1 MFSKIFK
8 YIFRAV
14 LISCLI
20 VTAIFC
26 LLFTIFT
33 YLGQLSYSDGSS
45 LVALLN
51 TLYQLPEIMYSLL
64 PACTMVGALMAL
76 SQLANNSEIVV
87 LRSIGMS
94 TTKISRGVVAVGI
107 IFVIFGIILGGYIS
121 PITQKYLNNGIIS
134 TSSNIWLKTD
144 EGFTNIKNINIAK
157 KEVYGVRKFV
167 FAGDDDLKEVRY
179 AQHAVY
185 SDDYHAEAFNIS
197 KVTFPKNADDNLIVT
212 KQQDHD
218 EWSDA
223 LPISIAQTLIADDSN
238 YLNLNDLVTYV
249 SDSDSSSHKDD
260 IYLKFWQELFQPI
273 SLIVLMLISVPLSVG
288 SNRSSSLIIKLL
300 IGAFIGF
307 VFFIANQALG
317 PLALLLGWPPI
328 LGAASPTIVA
338 TILLI
343 ILFKKSKE
351 Q

>member
-1 MFSKIFK
+1 MFSIIFK

-14 LISCLI
+14 FISCLI
-20 VTAIFC
+20 VTSIFC

-51 TLYQLPEIMYSLL
+51 TLYQLPQIMYSLL

-94 TTKISRGVVAVGI
+94 TTKIARGVVAVGI

-121 PITQKYLNNGIIS
+121 PITQKYLNNGVIS

-144 EGFTNIKNINIAK
+144 QGFTNIKNIDIAK
-157 KEVYGVRKFV
+157 KQDNGIRKFV
-167 FAGDDDLKEVRY
+167 FAGDDNLKEVRY
-179 AQHAVY
+179 AEKAIY
-185 SDDYHAEAFNIS
+185 SDEYHAEAFNIS
-197 KVTFPKNADDNLIVT
+197 KVTFPDNADANLIVT
-212 KQQDHD
+212 KHQDHD
-218 EWSDA
+218 KWDDA
-223 LPISIAQTLIADDSN
+223 LPINIAKTLIADDSD
-238 YLNLNDLVTYV
+238 YLNLTDLITYA
-249 SDSDSSSHKDD
+249 SDSDSSSRKDD

-307 VFFIANQALG
+307 AFFIANQSLG